1 MSTDFKRNVKLK
13 TARAKATSTYLD
25 KEEDLDLEFS
35 QAVAMEKLKRA
46 NNGEEVEPITKSE
59 MFRIFL
65 DQNVE
70 AIKAEGYTREQFNL
84 PPDTRKK

>member
-13 TARAKATSTYLD
+13 AARAKATSTYLD

-35 QAVAMEKLKRA
+35 MAVAMEKLKRA
-46 NNGEEVEPITKSE
+46 SNGEEVEPITKSE
-59 MFRIFL
+59 ILRIFL
-65 DQNVE
+65 ARDIE
-70 AIKAEGYTREQFNL
+70 AITAEGYTREQFNL